1 MNLCASSE
9 NSDADSAI
17 FRQALD
23 KLNDAVMLFDAAEP
37 YAIFYFNQA
46 ASNLLEQSGL
56 AEPLFMHQLCPVPTE
71 YVREA
76 LARPEL
82 PPHSEEVRIVGG
94 TYNLT
99 LSPIWRKEEP
109 GQAAYFLAQWALCP
123 VIRHE
128 EQLPGQPSLEHMA
141 YHDVLTGLPNRLLLY
156 DRMTQAIA
164 SARRHEKL
172 LAVLFLDLDGFKAVN
187 DRLGHAA
194 GDELLREVARRL
206 KQTVRAEDT
215 VARLGGDEFV
225 VLLNGMNHMDD
236 VTVLLDR
243 IMEKVRGAVWPE
255 GSEPMVSASIG
266 LTLYPMD
273 EGDEETLLRHA
284 DMAMYQAKTHGR
296 NQFQLFDI
304 TREQALQAKQAM
316 RERLMAAVRQDEFR
330 LYYQPQ
336 VNMRTGEVIGV
347 EALIRWQ
354 DPVRGLIGPDQ
365 FIPLAE
371 ESDLILGIGQWV
383 LKEALAQAA
392 HWREQG
398 VALRMSVNVA
408 ARQFMAPGF
417 VEDLREIMER
427 YDVLPAQLEL
437 EITESTALRDIEVA
451 RQIISECRG
460 LGVRFALDD
469 FGTGYATLT
478 YLKRLPADLVK
489 IDQSFVRHMTE
500 TPDDVAI
507 VEGIIAMASLSK
519 RSVIA
524 EGVETLAHGIILLR
538 LGCDLA
544 QGYAIARPMPGEALP
559 DWLATWQCNPLWQ
572 GETHAQWDIQDF
584 PLLVAKHD
592 HILWVERVIHALHD
606 SAAKLDMKEITNH
619 HQCGLGKWYDKE
631 GKKRY
636 SHLPAFRDLGLIHRK
651 VHETGINMLELS
663 KAGDSQGAERLAEE
677 LLRHK
682 AEVLEK
688 LTELHSS
695 VEQGKTV

>member
-1 MNLCASSE
+1 MNLPLSGE
-9 NSDADSAI
+9 NPAADSAI

-23 KLNDAVMLFDAAEP
+23 NLNDAVMLFDAAEP
-37 YAIFYFNQA
+37 YAVFYFNQA
-46 ASNLLEQSGL
+46 ASQLIEQLGL
-56 AEPLFMHQLCPVPTE
+56 AEPLFMHQLHPVPVE
-71 YVREA
+71 YIREA
-76 LARPEL
+76 LVRAEFPVF
-82 PPHSEEVRIVGG
+82 SKEVTIADG
-94 TYNLT
+94 TYSVT
-99 LSPIWRKEEP
+99 LSPIWRED
-109 GQAAYFLAQWALCP
+109 GTQAMCFLAQWSSP
-123 VIRHE
+123 IRHE

-172 LAVLFLDLDGFKAVN
+172 LAVLFLDLDGFKSVN
-187 DRLGHAA
+187 DSLGHAA
-194 GDELLREVARRL
+194 GDELLKEVASRL
-206 KQTVRAEDT
+206 KQVVRAEDT

-225 VLLNGMNHMDD
+225 VLLNGMSHMDD

-243 IMEKVRGAVWPE
+243 VMKKVRSAVWPE
-255 GSEPMVSASIG
+255 GSEPMISASIG

-284 DMAMYQAKTHGR
+284 DMAMYQAKAHGR
-296 NQFQLFDI
+296 DQFQLFDI
-304 TREQALQAKQAM
+304 TREQALQAKQAL
-316 RERLMAAVRQDEFR
+316 RERLMAALRKDEFV

-354 DPVRGLIGPDQ
+354 DPARGLISPDQ

-371 ESDLILGIGQWV
+371 ESDLILGIGHWV
-383 LKEALAQAA
+383 LKTALAQAA

-398 VALRMSVNVA
+398 IALRMSVNVA

-417 VEDLREIMER
+417 VDDLREMLEHST
-427 YDVLPAQLEL
+427 VPPAQLEL
-437 EITESTALRDIEVA
+437 EITESTAFKDIEVA
-451 RQIISECRG
+451 RQIVSECHN

-500 TPDDVAI
+500 AADDVAI

-572 GETHAQWDIQDF
+572 GETYTQWDIQDF

-592 HILWVERVIHALHD
+592 HVLWVERVIHALHD
-606 SAAKLDMKEITNH
+606 PAAKLDMHEITNH

-636 SHLPAFRDLGLIHRK
+636 SHLPAFQQLEAIHRK
-651 VHETGINMLELS
+651 VHETGIRMLALKKS
-663 KAGDSQGAERLAEE
+663 GDLAGADCLVDE
-677 LLRHK
+677 LLGYK
-682 AEVLEK
+682 MQILEK
-688 LTELHSS
+688 LTLLQGL
-695 VEQGKTV
+695 VEQ

>member
-1 MNLCASSE
+1 MSGKKT
-9 NSDADSAI
+9 DADSAI
-17 FRQALD
+17 FRWVLD
-23 KLNDAVMLFDAAEP
+23 GLKHAVMLFDAAEP

-46 ASNLLEQSGL
+46 ASKLIEQLGL
-56 AEPLFMHQLCPVPTE
+56 TGPFPMHQLHPLLAEYMREGPMRTEVPH
-71 YVREA
+71 A
-76 LARPEL
+76 G
-82 PPHSEEVRIVGG
+82 EEIRIAGDIYSV
-94 TYNLT
+94 T
-99 LSPIWRKEEP
+99 LSPIWREDEP
-109 GQAAYFLAQWALCP
+109 SQAACFFVQLALIP
-123 VIRHE
+123 LIRHE
-128 EQLPGQPSLEHMA
+128 AQLPGQPSLEHMA

-172 LAVLFLDLDGFKAVN
+172 LAVLFLDLDGFKSVN
-187 DRLGHAA
+187 DSLGHAA
-194 GDELLREVARRL
+194 GDELLKEVASRL
-206 KQTVRAEDT
+206 KQVVRAEDT

-225 VLLNGMNHMDD
+225 VLLNGVSHMDD

-243 IMEKVRGAVWPE
+243 IMKKVRGAVWPE

-284 DMAMYQAKTHGR
+284 DMAMYQAKAHGR

-304 TREQALQAKQAM
+304 TREQALQAKQAL
-316 RERLMAAVRQDEFR
+316 RECLMVALRKDEFV

-354 DPVRGLIGPDQ
+354 DPARGLISPDQ

-371 ESDLILGIGQWV
+371 ESDLILGIGHWV
-383 LKEALAQAA
+383 LKTALAQAVR
-392 HWREQG
+392 WREQG
-398 VALRMSVNVA
+398 IALRMSVNVA

-417 VEDLREIMER
+417 VDDLREMLEHSA
-427 YDVLPAQLEL
+427 VPSAQLEL
-437 EITESTALRDIEVA
+437 EITESTAFKDIEAA
-451 RQIISECRG
+451 RQIVSECHN
-460 LGVRFALDD
+460 LGVRLALDD

-500 TPDDVAI
+500 APDDVAI

-572 GETHAQWDIQDF
+572 SETYAQWEIQDL

-592 HILWVERVIHALHD
+592 HVLWVERVIHVLHD
-606 SAAKLDMKEITNH
+606 PAAKLDMKEITNH

-651 VHETGINMLELS
+651 VHETGIKMLELS

-677 LLRHK
+677 LLHRK
-682 AEVLEK
+682 TEVLEK